1 MPISSQAP
9 QECGEGSTTR
19 AYDPD
24 RVMGLHERATTKTCT
39 QCRATKPVERFSERQ
54 SWCKDCINAYSK
66 KHYQRRRPHVLALKV
81 SYRASNKDKIS
92 KLNAEWRERNLDRQ
106 RDYLRAYRQA
116 KRGKINSLEARR
128 HAAKLKAT
136 PKWANL
142 KHIERIYTKAKRISK
157 ETGVRQSVDHIYPLR
172 GKTVSGLHVPEN
184 LRIIPLVDNCKKR
197 NKMPV
202 EDIV

>member
-1 MPISSQAP
+1 MEP
-9 QECGEGSTTR
+9 
-19 AYDPD
+19 
-24 RVMGLHERATTKTCT
+24 HERATTRTCT
-39 QCRATKPVERFSERQ
+39 QCAVTKPLERFSKRQ
-54 SWCKDCINAYSK
+54 AWCKDCINAYSK
-66 KHYQRRRPHVLALKV
+66 KHYQRRRPHVLSLKIA
-81 SYRASNKDKIS
+81 YRASNKEKIS

-116 KRGKINSLEARR
+116 KRGKINSLEAKR

-142 KHIERIYTKAKRISK
+142 RAIERIYTKAKRISK
-157 ETGVRQSVDHIYPLR
+157 ETGVRHSVDHIYPLR

-184 LRIIPLVDNCKKR
+184 LRVIPLVENCKKR